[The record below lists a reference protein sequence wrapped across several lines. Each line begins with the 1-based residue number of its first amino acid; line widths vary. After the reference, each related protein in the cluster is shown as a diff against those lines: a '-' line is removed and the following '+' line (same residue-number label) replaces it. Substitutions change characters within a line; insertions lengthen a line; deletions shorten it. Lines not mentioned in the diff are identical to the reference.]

1 MPGPAPRALGAHGE
15 IWTRRDEKT
24 GAWRALVKVRD
35 HDGVTRQV
43 MASATTQ
50 AAAKRALLNKL
61 AERRPVLDADA
72 PMSGRT
78 TLRRARELWL
88 AEERLRTKHPD
99 EADADRAEIRWTT
112 YEWYRRESERLVRP
126 GGIGDLTVVE
136 AHAGRLQAYIDGHST
151 YSAKRNQKK
160 VLRLIFATVVRSGVL
175 TSNPVDSLRQLINP
189 DDLRRAFTPEERMQV
204 ARAAREWMD
213 SGRKGN
219 SGPKHSRDYPDVLM
233 LLDGTGARL
242 GEALAVRWCDIQGLD
257 GERPL
262 LWLSGTIK
270 YAQGKGVYRQT
281 STSTHTGTKTLAGYR
296 SVYLPQSVAAMLRRR
311 RSVWCPNEHDAVF
324 ATRTGN
330 WHQVSKFAKKLR
342 EVFDLAGLPWATS
355 HSFRRTVAT
364 ILDREAD
371 DHGRAAT
378 RQLGH
383 ATEGFTQATYVERDR
398 IAPDNAALLDGY
410 LAAAWGI
417 PGENDLS
424 LPA

>member
-15 IWTRRDEKT
+15 IWTRKDEKT

-61 AERRPVLDADA
+61 AERRPVLDTEA

-99 EADADRAEIRWTT
+99 EEDADRAEIRWTT

-126 GGIGDLTVVE
+126 GGIGDLTVIE
-136 AHAGRLQAYIDGHST
+136 AHAGRLQAYIDGNST

-160 VLRLIFATVVRSGVL
+160 VLRLIFATVVRAGVL

-204 ARAAREWMD
+204 ARAAREWMK

-257 GERPL
+257 GERPR
-262 LWLSGTIK
+262 LWLTGTIK
-270 YAQGKGVYRQT
+270 YAQGKGVYRQA

-296 SVYLPQSVAAMLRRR
+296 SVYLPQSVTTMLRRR
-311 RSVWCPNEHDAVF
+311 RSAWSPNDHDAVL

-371 DHGRAAT
+371 DHGRAAM

-410 LAAAWGI
+410 IAAAWNAPDDG
-417 PGENDLS
+417 
-424 LPA
+424 